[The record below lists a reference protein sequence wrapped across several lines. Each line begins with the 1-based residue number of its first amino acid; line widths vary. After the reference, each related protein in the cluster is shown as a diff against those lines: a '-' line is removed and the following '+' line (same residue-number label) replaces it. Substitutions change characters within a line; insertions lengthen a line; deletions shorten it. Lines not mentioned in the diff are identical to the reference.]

1 MTIPPS
7 DKYVKN
13 VKEVK
18 MDFKA
23 VPANIQRY
31 MRLLDVSPKNLAA
44 AMGMSERSLYR
55 RFKEPGSFTLNE
67 IAMAS
72 KKLNVNFD
80 KLLETT

>member
-1 MTIPPS
+1 
-7 DKYVKN
+7 
-13 VKEVK
+13 

-44 AMGMSERSLYR
+44 SMGMSERSLYR
-55 RFKEPGSFTLNE
+55 RFKKPGCFTLNE

-72 KKLNVNFD
+72 KKLSVNFD